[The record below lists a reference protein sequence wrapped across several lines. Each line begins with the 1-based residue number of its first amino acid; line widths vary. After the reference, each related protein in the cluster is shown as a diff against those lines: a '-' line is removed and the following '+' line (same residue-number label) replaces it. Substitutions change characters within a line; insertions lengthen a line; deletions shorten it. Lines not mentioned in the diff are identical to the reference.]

1 MVKISPSSL
10 NLFIECPRC
19 FWLRYTKNINRP
31 DTPMSTLPSGVD
43 YTLKNYYDHCREQGL
58 ALPPELDGLL
68 PGSLARD
75 QGLVSRMRKPVFGFN
90 ISEDARFQGALDEAI
105 ELEDGSL
112 VPLDNKTKGFPPEEV
127 HWTHQMQMGGYT
139 LILRENGFKTINKA
153 FLVYWFL
160 NHKNMD
166 FERPL
171 RFHTAVEEVETKP
184 DEVKQ
189 KILEAILVIKNQEM
203 PAPGEACGFCQYRG
217 INL

>member
-1 MVKISPSSL
+1 
-10 NLFIECPRC
+10 
-19 FWLRYTKNINRP
+19 
-31 DTPMSTLPSGVD
+31 MSTLPSGVD